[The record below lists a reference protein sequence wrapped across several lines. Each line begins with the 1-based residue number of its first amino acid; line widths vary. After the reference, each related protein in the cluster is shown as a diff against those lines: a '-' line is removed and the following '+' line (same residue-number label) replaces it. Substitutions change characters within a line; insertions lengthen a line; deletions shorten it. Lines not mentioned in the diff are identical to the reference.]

1 MSAGSGKP
9 RRRFLAMSAGALV
22 LSGGRSVLSFAASAG
37 AEGEGRVLGSPRRRY
52 GERAPT
58 ETAERAYIEG
68 ATGGTGSSR
77 TPLQSTFG
85 IITPSSLHFERH
97 HSGVPALDPQSHEL
111 LIHGLVGRPLSFKV
125 EDLLRF
131 PSVSAIHFIEC
142 AGNSWR
148 EHEGRPGETPQD
160 SHGLISCSEW
170 TGVRLSTLLGEVGLD
185 PSASWVVA
193 EGGDASRL
201 ARSIPLQKA
210 LDDVLVA
217 YGQNGEALRPEQGYP
232 IRLLVPGWEGN
243 VNVKWLRRL
252 QVVNRPA
259 MTKDEAATYTDFMPG
274 GHARQFSFE
283 MDVKSV
289 ITRPCGGEQLT
300 GAGFYEIVGLA
311 WSGRGKVTGV
321 EVSVDGGREWR
332 RAALGEP
339 VLSKAFTMFRLP
351 WKWDG
356 RPTSIRS
363 RAMDDFGDRQPTRE
377 ELIAVRGLIAGPDGF
392 SHYNGIKIWH
402 VQADGSV
409 THV

>member
-1 MSAGSGKP
+1 MGA
-9 RRRFLAMSAGALV
+9 AAIGALTADPK
-22 LSGGRSVLSFAASAG
+22 LSRARALGTGRS
-37 AEGEGRVLGSPRRRY
+37 PY
-52 GERAPT
+52 GERSAFET
-58 ETAERAYIEG
+58 ETRAFNPS
-68 ATGGTGSSR
+68 ATPGTGSSR
-77 TPLQSTFG
+77 TPLQSCFG

-97 HSGVPALDPQSHEL
+97 HSGVPALDPNSHEL
-111 LIHGLVGRPLSFKV
+111 LIHGLVSRPLSLKV

-142 AGNSWR
+142 AGNSWL
-148 EHEGRPGETPQD
+148 EHEGRSGSTPQD

-193 EGGDASRL
+193 EGADASRL

-232 IRLLVPGWEGN
+232 VRLLVPGWEGN

-252 QVVNRPA
+252 QVTNRPA
-259 MTKDEAATYTDFMPG
+259 MSKDEAASYTDFMPG
-274 GHARQFSFE
+274 GRARQFSFE

-289 ITRPCGGEQLT
+289 ITRPCGGEQLP
-300 GAGFYEIVGLA
+300 GPGFYEIVGLA

-321 EVSVDGGREWR
+321 EVSVGGEREWQ

-339 VLSKAFTMFRLP
+339 VLSKAFTTFRLP
-351 WKWDG
+351 WRWDG
-356 RPTSIRS
+356 QPTSIRS
-363 RAMDDFGDRQPTRE
+363 RAMDDYGDRQPTRD

-409 THV
+409 THA